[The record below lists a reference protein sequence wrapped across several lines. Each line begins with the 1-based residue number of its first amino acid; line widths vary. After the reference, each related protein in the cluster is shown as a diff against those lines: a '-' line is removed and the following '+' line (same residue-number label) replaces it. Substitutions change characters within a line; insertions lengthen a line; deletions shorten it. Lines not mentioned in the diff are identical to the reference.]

1 MKKLVLGVILLAI
14 PVLGA
19 QEDKPLPQESQVKIL
34 KAVRTLQQI
43 QMQMSDLQSQARQ
56 LQIYMENECVTAAKA
71 SNVDLTKFNCDVD
84 KLTFVPKPPK
94 KSGREEGRKEAVADG
109 QSGGSSVRFR
119 GWGGEFLLARLCTNR
134 RVPLARDGPYHELG
148 RRGSCCTQPMIP
160 LTNSGGQTPPG
171 ESPPSSHEPR
181 AGIQRTL
188 IIVPAYN
195 EAGSLPGLL
204 RSLRVECP
212 ACDVVVIDDG
222 STDGTRQCVDDLARV
237 ISLPCNLGIGGAVQT
252 GLQVALREDYDC
264 ALQVDGDGQHPPREI
279 RKLLDALRES
289 GCDMVVG
296 SRFRAAGGFK
306 STATRRMGIRFFSL
320 ILSLI
325 CGTKITDPTSGFRVY
340 NRRGIRLLAKT
351 YSEDFPGSGGA
362 GCGAPGR
369 IADFGDSGGD
379 VGADGGKIEHRQ
391 FQIADLHGESAARD
405 FHDFDTKA

>member
-1 MKKLVLGVILLAI
+1 
-14 PVLGA
+14 
-19 QEDKPLPQESQVKIL
+19 
-34 KAVRTLQQI
+34 
-43 QMQMSDLQSQARQ
+43 
-56 LQIYMENECVTAAKA
+56 
-71 SNVDLTKFNCDVD
+71 
-84 KLTFVPKPPK
+84 
-94 KSGREEGRKEAVADG
+94 
-109 QSGGSSVRFR
+109 
-119 GWGGEFLLARLCTNR
+119 
-134 RVPLARDGPYHELG
+134 
-148 RRGSCCTQPMIP
+148 MIP
-160 LTNSGGQTPPG
+160 LTNSGGQKPPG

-204 RSLRVECP
+204 RSLRAECP

-222 STDGTRQCVDDLARV
+222 STDGTRQCVGDLAPV

-279 RKLLDALRES
+279 RKLLDALRDS

-296 SRFRAAGGFK
+296 SRFRASGGFK

-320 ILSLI
+320 ILSRI

-351 YSEDFPGSGGA
+351 YSEDFPEVEALVVARRAGLRILEIPVEMSERTAGKSSIGSFKSLIYMVKVPLA
-362 GCGAPGR
+362 IFMTLIRKPE
-369 IADFGDSGGD
+369 
-379 VGADGGKIEHRQ
+379 VGFK
-391 FQIADLHGESAARD
+391 
-405 FHDFDTKA
+405 

>member
-1 MKKLVLGVILLAI
+1 M
-14 PVLGA
+14 P
-19 QEDKPLPQESQVKIL
+19 
-34 KAVRTLQQI
+34 
-43 QMQMSDLQSQARQ
+43 
-56 LQIYMENECVTAAKA
+56 
-71 SNVDLTKFNCDVD
+71 
-84 KLTFVPKPPK
+84 
-94 KSGREEGRKEAVADG
+94 
-109 QSGGSSVRFR
+109 
-119 GWGGEFLLARLCTNR
+119 
-134 RVPLARDGPYHELG
+134 
-148 RRGSCCTQPMIP
+148 P
-160 LTNSGGQTPPG
+160 LTNPELPEISAEARSVGGV
-171 ESPPSSHEPR
+171 
-181 AGIQRTL
+181 AGAGKQRIL

-204 RSLRVECP
+204 RTLRVECP

-222 STDGTRQCVDDLARV
+222 STDGTRHCVRDLARV

-351 YSEDFPGSGGA
+351 YSEDFPEVEALVVARRAGLRILEIPVEMSERTAGKSSIGSFKSLIYMVKVPLA
-362 GCGAPGR
+362 IFMTLIRKPE
-369 IADFGDSGGD
+369 
-379 VGADGGKIEHRQ
+379 VGYK
-391 FQIADLHGESAARD
+391 
-405 FHDFDTKA
+405 